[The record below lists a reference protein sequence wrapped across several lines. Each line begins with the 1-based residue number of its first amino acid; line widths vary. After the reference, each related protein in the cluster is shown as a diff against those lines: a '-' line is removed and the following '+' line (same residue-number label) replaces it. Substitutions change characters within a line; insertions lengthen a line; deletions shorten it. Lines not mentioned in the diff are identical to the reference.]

1 MRIITDELL
10 KQYRA
15 YLCQEEKSKATI
27 EKYLCDL
34 RKFQNY
40 AIGQEVTKDDFLSEE
55 VFNKLVKAKKIVEV
69 TKASGKKASG
79 KSDEPS
85 SSTGAVDAGAED
97 TKPKSDSKDDS
108 AKGGD
113 AGDDA
118 GDAQ

>member
-1 MRIITDELL
+1 MAATKVYEIADGTAIT
-10 KQYRA
+10 
-15 YLCQEEKSKATI
+15 SKGVI
-27 EKYLCDL
+27 LVE
-34 RKFQNY
+34 
-40 AIGQEVTKDDFLSEE
+40 GQEVTKDDFLSEE

-69 TKASGKKASG
+69 TKASGKKASC

-97 TKPKSDSKDDS
+97 TKPKSDSKNDS
-108 AKGGD
+108 DKGGD

>member
-1 MRIITDELL
+1 MAATKIYEIADGTAIT
-10 KQYRA
+10 
-15 YLCQEEKSKATI
+15 SKGVILI
-27 EKYLCDL
+27 E
-34 RKFQNY
+34 
-40 AIGQEVTKDDFLSEE
+40 GQEVTKDDFLSEE

-108 AKGGD
+108 DKDGD
-113 AGDDA
+113 AGDDT

>member
-1 MRIITDELL
+1 MAATKVYEIADGTAIT
-10 KQYRA
+10 
-15 YLCQEEKSKATI
+15 SKGVI
-27 EKYLCDL
+27 LVE
-34 RKFQNY
+34 
-40 AIGQEVTKDDFLSEE
+40 GQEVTKDDFLSEE

-69 TKASGKKASG
+69 TKASGK
-79 KSDEPS
+79 SDEPS

-108 AKGGD
+108 DKGGD

>member
-1 MRIITDELL
+1 MAATKVYEIADGTAIT
-10 KQYRA
+10 
-15 YLCQEEKSKATI
+15 SKGVI
-27 EKYLCDL
+27 LVE
-34 RKFQNY
+34 
-40 AIGQEVTKDDFLSEE
+40 GQEVTKDNFLSEE

-85 SSTGAVDAGAED
+85 STGAVDAGAED

-108 AKGGD
+108 DKGGD

>member
-1 MRIITDELL
+1 MAATKVYEIADGTAIT
-10 KQYRA
+10 
-15 YLCQEEKSKATI
+15 SKGVI
-27 EKYLCDL
+27 LVE
-34 RKFQNY
+34 
-40 AIGQEVTKDDFLSEE
+40 GQEVTKDDFLSEE

-69 TKASGKKASG
+69 TKASGKKASDKKASD

-108 AKGGD
+108 DKGGD
-113 AGDDA
+113 TGDDA

>member
-1 MRIITDELL
+1 MAATKVYEIADGTAIT
-10 KQYRA
+10 
-15 YLCQEEKSKATI
+15 SKGVI
-27 EKYLCDL
+27 LVE
-34 RKFQNY
+34 
-40 AIGQEVTKDDFLSEE
+40 GQEVTKDDFLSEE

-69 TKASGKKASG
+69 TKASG

>member
-1 MRIITDELL
+1 MAATKVYEIADGIAITS
-10 KQYRA
+10 
-15 YLCQEEKSKATI
+15 KSVI
-27 EKYLCDL
+27 LVE
-34 RKFQNY
+34 
-40 AIGQEVTKDDFLSEE
+40 GQEVTKDDFLSEE

-69 TKASGKKASG
+69 TKASGKEASCKKASG

-108 AKGGD
+108 NKGGD
-113 AGDDA
+113 AGGDA